1 MTQNDISQMLFNMY
15 DIRNRLEGMV
25 TPSDEDYVT
34 EIKVLDV
41 PKDTDGSIFTIGEC
55 IDQIIFTLEE
65 NDSALQHTKKYLAK
79 QRKGD
84 ET

>member
-1 MTQNDISQMLFNMY
+1 MKQDEISKMLFNMY

-65 NDSALQHTKKYLAK
+65 NDSALQYTKKYLAK

-84 ET
+84 EI

>member
-1 MTQNDISQMLFNMY
+1 MKQDEISKMLFNMY
-15 DIRNRLEGMV
+15 DIRNRIEGMV

-65 NDSALQHTKKYLAK
+65 NDSALQYTKKYLAK

-84 ET
+84 EI